1 MIYEYKCTGC
11 EKEFEA
17 VQRMEDDPLTLCPF
31 CNWDTVKRI
40 ITGGNGFRIHGD
52 GVYKPTSKIDK

>member
-1 MIYEYKCTGC
+1 MIYQYKCTDC

-17 VQRMEDDPLTLCPF
+17 VQRMEDDPIILCPY
-31 CNWDTVKRI
+31 CSLETAERI